1 MEEYYRYFLAVH
13 IIFVVSWMAGLFYGV
28 RLFIY
33 HTEAN
38 DRPEIEK
45 NILQREFEKIEGR
58 LWNIITIP
66 AMCLTIVAGALM
78 LYTRP
83 VYLELPWMQVKLGF
97 VALLIG
103 YHFICQN
110 IMKQLRKGVF
120 KYSSTQLRLWNEVA
134 TILLVAI
141 VFTVILKSA
150 VDWVYGLIGL
160 IAFSAAIM
168 TAVKSINGIAKKTIN
183 NLKKHCA
190 DEKKA
195 THYIIICFI
204 SEFKR

>member
-38 DRPEIEK
+38 DRPELEK
-45 NILQREFEKIEGR
+45 NILQAEFTKIEGR

-66 AMCLTIVAGALM
+66 AMCLTVLAGSLM
-78 LYTRP
+78 IYARS
-83 VYLELPWMQVKLGF
+83 YLLEQNWMLVKLGF
-97 VALLIG
+97 VILLLI
-103 YHFICQN
+103 YHFTCQN
-110 IMKQLRKGVF
+110 IMKQLKNGVF
-120 KYSSTQLRLWNEVA
+120 KYSSNQLRLWNEVA

-150 VDWVYGLIGL
+150 VNWIYGLIGL
-160 IAFSAAIM
+160 LVFSAVIM
-168 TAVKSINGIAKKTIN
+168 TAVKIYKRYR
-183 NLKKHCA
+183 
-190 DEKKA
+190 EK
-195 THYIIICFI
+195 
-204 SEFKR
+204 

>member
-1 MEEYYRYFLAVH
+1 
-13 IIFVVSWMAGLFYGV
+13 MAGLFYGV

-38 DRPEIEK
+38 DRPEVEK
-45 NILQREFEKIEGR
+45 NILQKEFEKIEWR

-66 AMCLTIVAGALM
+66 AMCLTILAGALM

-83 VYLELPWMQVKLGF
+83 YLLEQDWMQVKLGF
-97 VALLIG
+97 VGLLLI

-110 IMKQLRKGVF
+110 IMKQLRKGIF
-120 KYSSTQLRLWNEVA
+120 KFSSNQLRLWNEVA

-150 VDWVYGLIGL
+150 VNWIYGLLGL
-160 IAFSAAIM
+160 IIFSVIIM
-168 TAVKSINGIAKKTIN
+168 TAVKIY
-183 NLKKHCA
+183 KHYR
-190 DEKKA
+190 EKKQ
-195 THYIIICFI
+195 
-204 SEFKR
+204 

>member
-1 MEEYYRYFLAVH
+1 MEDYYRYFLAVH

-45 NILQREFEKIEGR
+45 NILQKEFEKIEGR

-120 KYSSTQLRLWNEVA
+120 KYSSNQLRLWNEVA

-168 TAVKSINGIAKKTIN
+168 TAVKIYKRYREKN
-183 NLKKHCA
+183 NQ
-190 DEKKA
+190 
-195 THYIIICFI
+195 
-204 SEFKR
+204 

>member
-38 DRPEIEK
+38 DRPEVEK

-66 AMCLTIVAGALM
+66 AMVLTVAAGGMM
-78 LYTRP
+78 LYLNP
-83 VYLELPWMQVKLGF
+83 ALLSESWMHVKLGF
-97 VALLIG
+97 VALLII

-110 IMKQLRKGVF
+110 IMKQLRRGLF
-120 KYSSTQLRLWNEVA
+120 KFSSNQLRLWNEVA

-150 VDWVYGLIGL
+150 VNWMYGLAGL
-160 IAFSAAIM
+160 LAFSVLIM
-168 TAVKSINGIAKKTIN
+168 TAVKIYKRYR
-183 NLKKHCA
+183 
-190 DEKKA
+190 EKK
-195 THYIIICFI
+195 
-204 SEFKR
+204 S